1 VAVSDFNN
9 FNQQIIDQFR
19 ANDGKVEGFGDNIVL
34 LHHVGAKSGTER
46 INPLAAQLDGDNI
59 VIFASKGGAPTNPD
73 WFHNLKANPDT
84 VVEFG
89 KETKPVHARVAEGAE
104 QDRLWT
110 TQKELMPGFAEY
122 EEKTDRIIP
131 VVVLEPR

>member
-1 VAVSDFNN
+1 VSDFNN

-104 QDRLWT
+104 LDRLWK

>member
-1 VAVSDFNN
+1 MSDFNN